1 MSESALQRNLTT
13 LKNKTIFS
21 ISQISTSQ
29 SLAGIN
35 YLQSNIIFLKK
46 IKHIFYLFIYLFIFL
61 LMHSITA
68 YLSNKYFQV
77 VNINTFQSNVFTLK
91 EMIVFPKIFA
101 HAEY

>member
-1 MSESALQRNLTT
+1 
-13 LKNKTIFS
+13 
-21 ISQISTSQ
+21 
-29 SLAGIN
+29 
-35 YLQSNIIFLKK
+35 
-46 IKHIFYLFIYLFIFL
+46 
-61 LMHSITA
+61 MHSITA